1 MNIQLSKNDILW
13 IEIYKQ
19 GTRKQ
24 IKQDK
29 AVFTFVFPFESYLT
43 LYEMYNH

>member
-24 IKQDK
+24 MKQDE
-29 AVFTFVFPFESYLT
+29 AVFTFVFSI
-43 LYEMYNH
+43 